1 MKITIGVVQ
10 KPFGIKGELKIK
22 PMTDFVDERF
32 KVGNVVTLLLDQKE
46 LKYEIE
52 SVRNHQGSLL
62 VKFKEVQSLN
72 DVEHF
77 HQARIQIERNELHDL
92 QEDEYYFIDLVG
104 CDVYVNQDKL
114 GNVTE
119 VLDMPAHP
127 VLRVER
133 MDMDD
138 VLIPFIETFIESVDL
153 KTQRI
158 DAIYMEGLF

>member
-32 KVGNVVTLLLDQKE
+32 SVGNVVTLLLDQKE
-46 LKYEIE
+46 MKYEIE
-52 SVRNHQGSLL
+52 TVRSHQGSLL

-77 HQARIQIERNELHDL
+77 HQAKIQIERNELHDL
-92 QEDEYYFIDLVG
+92 QEDEYYFVDLVG
-104 CDVYVNQDKL
+104 CDVYVDQEAIGK
-114 GNVTE
+114 VTQ

-127 VLRVER
+127 VLRVSR
-133 MDMDD
+133 MELDD
-138 VLIPFIETFIESVDL
+138 VLIPFIETFIAAVDL
-153 KTQRI
+153 ESKRI